1 MSTIQKIAKNTAVLV
16 IANLISMVIGFLINI
31 YMARY
36 LSEDSFGMIFAAIN
50 LATLFTLFTD
60 LGVSTFLTIQLSR
73 NNELLKPYLNNALAI
88 KLGLAVLAF
97 LGIIS
102 VAFLTPYT
110 GTKLIVVFIIGLY
123 IVITAIS
130 QIFQSI
136 FQAAQSMEHIAITQL
151 LNPVIL
157 LAGTI
162 YVIASGMDV
171 VAFALVYL
179 TSGIVILAYNLTVV
193 VLFYHRPLPAFDTKL
208 WKMLILGGLPLSLSA
223 IFSFI
228 YFRIDVQLIDFIL
241 GDVAVGNYGAAFKVI
256 DAVVCIPAMYTMAIL
271 PVISY
276 YFHKNS
282 PDLQVLLEKSL
293 KYLLILGIPISIGGV
308 LCADKIIYLMYLDKY
323 ADSVPVLQGLSLGM
337 LIMFIN
343 YMGTTVLTAT
353 NLQKTFMVINAFSA
367 VINIFLNLMVI
378 PVYGIAGSAYTM
390 VLTQGII
397 CVLTFYT
404 LHKKGYR
411 LPDMASVA
419 KITVCG
425 AIMGLYVF
433 AVRDWNIFLII
444 ATAAILYFALILIS
458 RAFWKDD
465 IALLAGIRSKKG
477 NETKESASEAG
488 Q

>member
-16 IANLISMVIGFLINI
+16 TANLISMVIGFFINI

-73 NNELLKPYLNNALAI
+73 DREVLKPYLNNALSI
-88 KLGLAVLAF
+88 KLGLAALAF

-102 VAFLTPYT
+102 VAFLTPHT

-123 IVITAIS
+123 IVLTAIS

-136 FQAAQSMEHIAITQL
+136 FQAAQAMEHIAITQL

-157 LAGTI
+157 LVGTI

-171 VAFALVYL
+171 IAFALLYL
-179 TSGIVILAYNLTVV
+179 ISGFIILAYNVAMV

-228 YFRIDVQLIDFIL
+228 YFRIDVQLIDFML

-276 YFHKNS
+276 YYHKES

-293 KYLLILGIPISIGGV
+293 KYLLIMGVPISIGGV
-308 LCADKIIYLMYLDKY
+308 LCAEQIINLMYPGKF
-323 ADSVPVLQGLSLGM
+323 AEAVPVLQGLSLGM

-353 NLQKTFMVINAFSA
+353 NLQKKFMVINGFSA
-367 VINIFLNLMVI
+367 VINILLNLLVI

-390 VLTQGII
+390 VLTQGVI

-404 LHKKGYR
+404 LHKNGYR
-411 LPDMASVA
+411 LPDMASIA
-419 KITVCG
+419 KITACG
-425 AIMGLYVF
+425 AIMGIFVYLVG
-433 AVRDWNIFLII
+433 DWNIFLTI
-444 ATAAILYFALILIS
+444 ATAAIVYFVLILIS
-458 RAFWKDD
+458 RAFWKEDL
-465 IALLAGIRSKKG
+465 ALLSSILSKKG
-477 NETKESASEAG
+477 SGIKESASEAG
-488 Q
+488 P